1 VDTAPGSVRQRSRA
15 QFVYMIIA
23 IHVYVRYGISMPAT
37 PRTSSREDYR
47 TPRACYRKAPV
58 RRETAEERA
67 QRQTG
72 QLPAQMQALKEAERA
87 VQVLRIAERK
97 GDSRATVLRAP
108 TRTPLRSTLIAP
120 SRTRASWRATGHELF
135 LPEA

>member
-1 VDTAPGSVRQRSRA
+1 
-15 QFVYMIIA
+15 
-23 IHVYVRYGISMPAT
+23 MPAT

-67 QRQTG
+67 QRQAG
-72 QLPAQMQALKEAERA
+72 QLPAQMQALKEAEQA

-97 GDSRATVLRAP
+97 GDSRATVLLDQLQMAGADPDTAQEYVDRAVAYA
-108 TRTPLRSTLIAP
+108 RQLEG
-120 SRTRASWRATGHELF
+120 AS
-135 LPEA
+135 

>member
-97 GDSRATVLRAP
+97 GDSRATVLLDQLQMASADPDTAQEYVDRAVAYA
-108 TRTPLRSTLIAP
+108 RQLEGNRS
-120 SRTRASWRATGHELF
+120 
-135 LPEA
+135 

>member
-1 VDTAPGSVRQRSRA
+1 VDPAPGSVRQRSRA

-72 QLPAQMQALKEAERA
+72 QLPAQMQALKEAEQA

-97 GDSRATVLRAP
+97 GDSRATVLLDQLQMASADPDTAQEYVDRAVAYA
-108 TRTPLRSTLIAP
+108 RQLEG
-120 SRTRASWRATGHELF
+120 AS
-135 LPEA
+135 